1 MDLLL
6 VEDDLEAAALLKAV
20 LEDRGHTVQHV
31 GCGEDGV
38 ARACANPFDV
48 LIADRLLP
56 GMDGLTLIR
65 EIRARG
71 VGTPVLVL
79 SSLGEVD
86 DRVAGLQAGGDDYL
100 VKPYHT
106 DELLAR
112 VEVLARR
119 SAQGVTGTH
128 LTVGDLEL
136 DLLRREVHRA
146 GRRIN
151 LTPREFRLLEFLM
164 RYAGQVVTRRMLL
177 ENVWGYTFDPGT
189 NIIDVHVSRL
199 RTALDDDRSAPMLQ
213 TVRGQGYVL
222 LSPEGGRVDEGGA
235 GRGLSLQ

>member
-1 MDLLL
+1 MELLL
-6 VEDDLEAAALLKAV
+6 VEDDLDAAALLAAV
-20 LEDRGHTVQHV
+20 LEDRGHSVQHV
-31 GCGEDGV
+31 ACGEDGV
-38 ARACANPFDV
+38 ARACANTFDV
-48 LIADRLLP
+48 LIADRMLP

-100 VKPYHT
+100 VKPYHA

-112 VEVLARR
+112 LEVLARR
-119 SAQGVTGTH
+119 TSQGVTGTH

-136 DLLRREVHRA
+136 DLLKREVRR
-146 GRRIN
+146 GERRIN

-164 RYAGQVVTRRMLL
+164 RYADQVVTRRMLL

-199 RTALDDDRSAPMLQ
+199 RSALDDDRAAPMLQ

-222 LSPEGGRVDEGGA
+222 LSPNGGQLGERGTA
-235 GRGLSLQ
+235 RGLSLQ